1 MIAEKTYR
9 FSVRIVK
16 LSQYLQQEHH
26 EYVLS
31 KQVLRSGTSIAANV
45 VEAKQG
51 QSRPDFSAKYSIAL
65 KEAAETEYW
74 LRLLYDTGYLS
85 DKGYRSIQ
93 NDCAEINR
101 ILTAIVKSAKT
112 NRKADS

>member
-1 MIAEKTYR
+1 MIAELSYR

-16 LSQYLQQEHH
+16 LSQFLQREHH

-31 KQVLRSGTSIAANV
+31 KQILRSGTSIGANI

-51 QSRPDFSAKYSIAL
+51 QSRPDFLSKYSVAL

-74 LRLLYDTGYLS
+74 LRLLHDTGYLT
-85 DKGYRSIQ
+85 DPGYDSLQ
-93 NDCAEINR
+93 KDCAELNR
-101 ILTAIVKSAKT
+101 ILTAIVKKT
-112 NRKADS
+112 RAQD

>member
-1 MIAEKTYR
+1 MIADLSYR
-9 FSVRIVK
+9 FSVRIVR
-16 LSQYLQQEHH
+16 LCQFLQREHH

-51 QSRPDFSAKYSIAL
+51 QSRPDFLSKYSIAL

-74 LRLLYDTGYLS
+74 LRLLHDTGYLS
-85 DKGYRSIQ
+85 DAGYHSMQ
-93 NDCAEINR
+93 KDCSELNR
-101 ILTAIVKSAKT
+101 ILTAIVKNTK
-112 NRKADS
+112 